1 MIKFFLLA
9 FLILTSSIYCQN
21 KSKVNIFLDENLKP
35 INEASFNEKRDSFIY
50 TSISHGN
57 DSLTVHQITN
67 LIKFGKFDSITN
79 YQIRMLLKRD
89 SKNNHIADKDL
100 ILTFR
105 DTLYG
110 FKTHSNFANLSNRD
124 IKNKIKHYDNI
135 QKKCIKRDRKDNYE
149 RFYFYNV
156 NKEYNYLPK
165 NFSWIKSSSI
175 LNNLLFNNQ
184 SAMFILKT
192 NGDYF
197 YFQEI
202 YEKYVIELI
211 KAENWELFVN
221 EYEIAKNTLSKMR
234 FGKLKNLHMN
244 YEDVK
249 YNSYPSHNTQCYFP
263 GDY

>member
-1 MIKFFLLA
+1 MQKYLLA
-9 FLILTSSIYCQN
+9 SFLILTSSIYCQN

-35 INEASFNEKRDSFIY
+35 INEASFNEKTNSFIY
-50 TSISHGN
+50 TSRSYNN
-57 DSLTVHQITN
+57 DSLAVHQITN
-67 LIKFGKFDSITN
+67 LIKFGKLDSITN
-79 YQIRMLLKRD
+79 YQIRMLLQRD
-89 SKNNHIADKDL
+89 SKNNTITDKDL

-110 FKTHSNFANLSNRD
+110 FNTHSNFANLSNWD

-156 NKEYNYLPK
+156 NKEYNYQPK
-165 NFSWIKSSSI
+165 NFSWIKSSII

-184 SAMFILKT
+184 SSMLILKA
-192 NGDYF
+192 NGEYF
-197 YFQEI
+197 YFLEI

-211 KAENWELFVN
+211 KAENWDLFIN
-221 EYEIAKNTLSKMR
+221 EYEIAKNTLSKVR
-234 FGKLKNLHMN
+234 FGKLKKLHMT
-244 YEDVK
+244 YEDAR
-249 YNSYPSHNTQCYFP
+249 NNGYPKQNTQCYYP